1 MATPAAPLRFSSGPW
16 LGYYEQAGRRYP
28 QQQSMEF
35 ADGRL
40 RGDGEDDIAPFRIEG
55 TFHRDG
61 DTLRIGW
68 IKTYNG
74 GHSVLYLGV
83 GDGEWIRGQWE
94 LPGGYGDAFAFAPA
108 AVARRENPRGGRR

>member
-1 MATPAAPLRFSSGPW
+1 MLRMQADAFPPRFHSGEW
-16 LGYYEQAGRRYP
+16 LGYYEQSGAHYP

-35 ADGRL
+35 ADGYV
-40 RGDGEDDIAPFRIEG
+40 RGAGEDDIARFRIEG
-55 TFHRDG
+55 TYHRTG

-68 IKTYNG
+68 IKTYEG

-83 GDGEWIRGQWE
+83 SDGEWIRGQWE

-108 AVARRENPRGGRR
+108 AVARKEMRR